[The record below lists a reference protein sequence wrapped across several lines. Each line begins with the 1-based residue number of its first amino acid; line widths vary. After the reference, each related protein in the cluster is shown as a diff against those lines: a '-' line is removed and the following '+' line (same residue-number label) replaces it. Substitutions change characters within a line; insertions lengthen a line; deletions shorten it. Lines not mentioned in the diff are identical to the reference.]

1 MRRVI
6 YFTSA
11 VVLIV
16 VALVF
21 WKSYDTQIAT
31 QTSATE
37 QLDGSRHNATGSSSI
52 ADAVIA
58 ASKAPSSDNRFV
70 TGLENLPASLQ
81 DTEVDG
87 GFELDINGN
96 LIVNHR
102 IRQLFDYFL
111 TAQGEEPL
119 PILLRRLRAYIHH
132 TLSGDAAIEAEHLLD
147 SYVGYLNDAAS
158 IDSSRIAAGQ
168 KIDPSQVR
176 EQKQQLAAIRA
187 SHFDEVANDAFF
199 AEEEAYDRYT
209 LARLELMTD
218 NSLSLDER
226 ANRLAELEN
235 QLPPA
240 LQESLKE
247 VTRYQNLQALT
258 QQWQASDGDTGNLQQ
273 IRENVVGREAADR
286 LAKLDQERAEWH
298 RRMDSWQRER
308 AIIQSNSGLSDAD
321 KKRQIDAARSRLFNE
336 QEQIRVR
343 ALEQ

>member
-6 YFTSA
+6 YFISA
-11 VVLIV
+11 VVL
-16 VALVF
+16 VAATLVF
-21 WKSYDTQIAT
+21 WKSYNAPVAT
-31 QTSATE
+31 PPSAKQQPNTKPNNNTS
-37 QLDGSRHNATGSSSI
+37 GSI

-58 ASKAPSSDNRFV
+58 ASKVDNGDNRFI
-70 TGLENLPASLQ
+70 TGLEDLPASLR
-81 DTEVDG
+81 DTDVDG

-96 LIVNHR
+96 LIISYR

-119 PILLRRLRAYIHH
+119 PTLVRRLRAYINH
-132 TLSGDAAIEAEHLLD
+132 TLSGEPAIEAEQLLD
-147 SYVGYLNDAAS
+147 DYIGYLNDAAS
-158 IDSSRIAAGQ
+158 IDDSGIAPGQ
-168 KIDPSQVR
+168 KVDPAQIR
-176 EQKQQLAAIRA
+176 AQKERLSAIRA
-187 SHFDEVANDAFF
+187 GRFDAVTNDAFF

-209 LARLELMTD
+209 LARLELMD
-218 NSLSLDER
+218 NDSLSLDER
-226 ANRLAELEN
+226 ATQLADLEN

-240 LQESLKE
+240 LQDSLKE

-258 QQWQASDGDTGNLQQ
+258 QQWQESDGDTGNLQQ

-286 LAKLDQERAEWH
+286 LAKLDQERAQWH

-321 KKRQIDAARSRLFNE
+321 KKKQIDAARSRLFNE